1 VLSLGAFAFA
11 APGMLALLLALPLI
25 YWLLRM
31 IPPLP
36 RLVRFPAIRLLI
48 GLEPTEQTP
57 MKMPWWL
64 LLLRLLLAT
73 ALILAVARPLLNPQA
88 DLPGKGPLLLVIDD
102 GWSSA
107 PGWTTRIAHA
117 ERLIQ
122 RAERANRAV
131 VLTGTAPAPI
141 DAPAMRKGA
150 MRPDEARTLLRAFRP
165 KPWPT
170 DRAAAVTVIDQMQV
184 DPSAYVVW
192 LSDGLEDDGAA
203 KLSERLSR
211 FDGLQVIVPDQ
222 ATTPLLLLPP
232 AAEGRDLKVEALRP
246 TADGPR
252 KVAIQAADEQG
263 RVVARIDLDFPATS
277 TKGEGT
283 LPAPPELRNRMAR
296 LDIEA
301 QGGAGSMVLLDER
314 SRRRP
319 VSILGEQPTAN
330 GQPLMQEVYFL
341 EKALDPYVSLSIG
354 DRETVLTRN
363 TAVLLIP
370 DSAAPSAN
378 DRDEIAKWIER
389 GGVAVRFAG
398 PNLAAGNDPLVPTPL
413 RLGDRALGGVMSW
426 GQPTALAEFPANS
439 PFLGI
444 PIPKDVRISQQVLA
458 EPTPDLADKTWA
470 RLTDGTPLVTGEKRG
485 QGYLVLVHTTANTNW
500 SNMALSG
507 LFVNMLQ
514 RLVTLSRGVA
524 GDGVNKALKPWR
536 TLDGFGRLGA
546 PPAGAQILPPDADET
561 FKPKPTTPPGLYGDE
576 NAQVAFNIG
585 GRVPE
590 PKPLVLPGG
599 VSTDKLS
606 EGGETDLSRWFL
618 LAALLMLLADLF
630 LSLWLRGLLGR
641 AVRIRSK
648 AGRAAPAALLLLA
661 GAVFF
666 VAPPDAD
673 AQVAPTLR
681 LMTPPASGHLPTAW
695 GGTLN
700 TRAQVS
706 SSPSSHDGEV
716 PAQRV
721 EGSGVSG
728 RFMTPPAF
736 GHLPTSRG
744 GNGIT
749 LVADQAAKPGP
760 PPLTEEQALRGALDI
775 RLAYIITGDKE
786 VDDISKA
793 GLEGLSEILRNRTS
807 VEPADPV
814 GLDLDKDEPRLYPL
828 IYWAITST
836 QPALSARA
844 SAALDRYLR
853 TGGILFIDTRD
864 QQLAFERPA
873 GGNPDLKR
881 LLGGIE
887 TPPLIAMPPD
897 HVLTKSFY
905 LLSDEPGRWTGG
917 KVWIESGNGR
927 VNDGVTTIVIGANDY
942 AGAWA
947 VDPRG
952 RGLMPVSGGEA
963 QREMAY
969 RFGVNLVMHALT
981 GNYKDDMVHMPDIM
995 QRLRR

>member
-1 VLSLGAFAFA
+1 
-11 APGMLALLLALPLI
+11 MI
-25 YWLLRM
+25 YWLLRL

-36 RLVRFPAIRLLI
+36 KLVRFPAIRLLI

-122 RAERANRAV
+122 RAERGGRLVALV
-131 VLTGTAPAPI
+131 GTAPVPL
-141 DAPAMRKGA
+141 DAPAVRRGA
-150 MRPDEARTLLRAFRP
+150 LRPDETRTLLRAFRP

-170 DRAAAVTVIDQMQV
+170 DRAAAVAEIDRVQL
-184 DPSAYVVW
+184 DAGAYVVW
-192 LSDGLEDDGAA
+192 LSDGLQDDGAD
-203 KLSERLSR
+203 KLTERLR
-211 FDGLQVIVPDQ
+211 KFDGLQVVLPD
-222 ATTPLLLLPP
+222 ASNTPLLLLPP
-232 AAEGRDLKVEALRP
+232 NAEGRDLKVSALRP
-246 TADGPR
+246 VADGPR
-252 KVAIQAADEQG
+252 RTAIQASDDQG
-263 RVVARIDLDFPATS
+263 RVVARIELDFAATA
-277 TKGEGT
+277 TKGEGL
-283 LPAPPELRNRMAR
+283 LPAPAELRNRMAR
-296 LDIEA
+296 LDIES
-301 QGGAGSMVLLDER
+301 QGGAGSTVLLDER
-314 SRRRP
+314 NRRRP
-319 VSILGEQPTAN
+319 VAILGERASAT
-330 GQPLMQEVYFL
+330 GQPLLQEIYFL
-341 EKALDPYVSLSIG
+341 ERALDPYVSLTIG
-354 DRETVLTRN
+354 DRETVLNRS

-370 DSAAPSAN
+370 DGAAPSPA
-378 DRDEIAKWIER
+378 DREDIAKWIER

-398 PNLAAGNDPLVPTPL
+398 PNLAAGSDNLVPTPL

-426 GQPTALAEFPANS
+426 GQPSALAEFPSNS

-470 RLTDGTPLVTGEKRG
+470 RLSDGTPLVTGERRG
-485 QGYLVLVHTTANTNW
+485 QGYLVLVHTTANTSW
-500 SNMALSG
+500 SNVALSG

-546 PPAGAQILPPDADET
+546 PPAGAQMLPADADQT

-585 GRVPE
+585 GHVGE
-590 PKPLVLPGG
+590 PKPLVLPSG
-599 VSTDKLS
+599 VSTDRLS
-606 EGGETDLSRWFL
+606 EGGETDLSRWCL
-618 LAALLMLLADLF
+618 LAAALLLLADLF
-630 LSLWLRGLLGR
+630 ISLWLRGLLPR
-641 AVRIRSK
+641 AVRL
-648 AGRAAPAALLLLA
+648 GRAAPAALLLA
-661 GAVFF
+661 AAAFAF
-666 VAPPDAD
+666 TPDA
-673 AQVAPTLR
+673 
-681 LMTPPASGHLPTAW
+681 S
-695 GGTLN
+695 
-700 TRAQVS
+700 RAEQN
-706 SSPSSHDGEV
+706 E
-716 PAQRV
+716 
-721 EGSGVSG
+721 
-728 RFMTPPAF
+728 
-736 GHLPTSRG
+736 
-744 GNGIT
+744 
-749 LVADQAAKPGP
+749 KPGP
-760 PPLTEEQALRGALDI
+760 PPLSEEQALKGALDG
-775 RLAYIITGDKE
+775 RLAYIVTGGKE
-786 VDDISKA
+786 VDDISRA
-793 GLEGLSEILRNRTS
+793 GLEGLSEVLRNRTS
-807 VEPADPV
+807 VEPGDPV
-814 GLDLDKDEPRLYPL
+814 GLDLEKDEPRLYPL
-828 IYWAITST
+828 IYWPITST
-836 QPALSARA
+836 QPNLSPRA

-853 TGGILFIDTRD
+853 TGGIIFIDTRD
-864 QQLAFERPA
+864 QQLAFDRST

-881 LLGGIE
+881 LLSGIE

-897 HVLTKSFY
+897 HVLTKAFY
-905 LLSDEPGRWTGG
+905 LLSDTPGRWQGG

-947 VDPRG
+947 VDQRG
-952 RGLMPVSGGEA
+952 RGLLPVSPGAEN
-963 QREMAY
+963 QREMSY

>member
-1 VLSLGAFAFA
+1 MLSLGAFAFA

-36 RLVRFPAIRLLI
+36 KLVRFPAIRLLI

-57 MKMPWWL
+57 SKMPWWL

-88 DLPGKGPLLLVIDD
+88 ELPGKGPLMLVIDD

-122 RAERANRAV
+122 RAERANRPV
-131 VLTGTAPAPI
+131 VLAGTAPAPL

-170 DRAAAVTVIDQMQV
+170 DRAAAAITIDQMQV
-184 DPSAYVVW
+184 DPGAYVVW
-192 LSDGLEDDGAA
+192 LSDGLQDEGAD
-203 KLSERLSR
+203 KLTERLQR

-222 ATTPLLLLPP
+222 AATPLLLLPP
-232 AAEGRDLKVEALRP
+232 AAEGRDLKVQALRP
-246 TADGPR
+246 VADGPR
-252 KVAIQAADEQG
+252 RVAIQAADEQG
-263 RVVARIDLDFPATS
+263 RTVARIDLDFAANA

-319 VSILGEQPTAN
+319 VAILGEQPTAN

-341 EKALDPYVSLSIG
+341 EKALDPYVSLTIG

-370 DSAAPSAN
+370 DGAAPSAG
-378 DRDEIAKWIER
+378 DREEIAKWIEG

-398 PNLAAGNDPLVPTPL
+398 PNLAAGGDTLVPTRL

-470 RLTDGTPLVTGEKRG
+470 RLTDGTPLVTAEKRG
-485 QGYLVLVHTTANTNW
+485 QGYLVLMHTTANTSW

-546 PPAGAQILPPDADET
+546 PPAGAQILPPDAEET

-585 GRVPE
+585 GRVAE
-590 PKPLVLPGG
+590 PKPLVLPVG

-630 LSLWLRGLLGR
+630 LSLWLRGLLGK
-641 AVRIRSK
+641 AVRFGGR
-648 AGRAAPAALLLLA
+648 AGGAAPAALLLLA

-666 VAPPDAD
+666 VAPSDAD
-673 AQVAPTLR
+673 AQVAPAVR
-681 LMTPPASGHLPTAW
+681 LMTPPAFGHLPTAW

-700 TRAQVS
+700 AQVS

-716 PAQRV
+716 PAQRA
-721 EGSGVSG
+721 EGSGATG
-728 RFMTPPAF
+728 RLMTPPAF
-736 GHLPTSRG
+736 GHLPTSWGGRG
-744 GNGIT
+744 LT
-749 LVADQAAKPGP
+749 LVADQPAKPGP
-760 PPLTEEQALRGALDI
+760 PPLSEEQALKGSLDI
-775 RLAYIITGDKE
+775 RLAYIVTGDKE

-814 GLDLDKDEPRLYPL
+814 GLDLEKDEPRLYPL

-836 QPALSARA
+836 QPALSAKA

-864 QQLAFERPA
+864 QQLSFDRPV

-887 TPPLIAMPPD
+887 TPPLVAMPPD

-905 LLSDEPGRWTGG
+905 LLSDMPGRWQGG
-917 KVWIESGNGR
+917 KIWIESGNGR

-947 VDPRG
+947 VDQRG
-952 RGLMPVSGGEA
+952 RGLMPVSPGGET